1 MPLFQTKYQ
10 NLTDEKLMARIQ
22 RSDTAAFDELY
33 TRYSKRMLYYF
44 HRMLGG
50 NEEKAQDFLQD
61 LFLKIVEKPAY
72 FKGGNRFV
80 SWLYTVA
87 HNMCKNE
94 YRKQSVRSIV
104 INDPDI
110 DMHCTWTPDD
120 HPIEKRV
127 DERDFQKALMDELD
141 KLNAN
146 QRTTFLLRHQ
156 ENRSLR
162 EISEIMNCSE
172 GTTKSRLHHI
182 TRKLAQKLQARN
194 PLCG

>member
-1 MPLFQTKYQ
+1 MPLFEKKYHI
-10 NLTDEKLMARIQ
+10 LTDEKLMTRIH
-22 RSDTAAFDELY
+22 RGDTAAFDELY
-33 TRYSKRMLYYF
+33 SRYSKRMLYYF
-44 HRMLGG
+44 FRMLGG

-61 LFLKIVEKPAY
+61 LFLKIVEKPER

-94 YRKQSVRSIV
+94 YRKQNVRNII

-110 DMHCTWTPDD
+110 DTHCTWTPED
-120 HPIEKRV
+120 HPIEKQV
-127 DERDFQKALMDELD
+127 DEQDFQEAVMAELETF
-141 KLNAN
+141 NVN

-156 ENRSLR
+156 ENRSIK
-162 EISEIMNCSE
+162 EISVILNCSE

-182 TRKLAQKLQARN
+182 TRKLADRLQARN